1 MANIHPLATV
11 HPNAKLGKNVEVGPY
26 AYIEEHVEIGDG
38 SKILPHAT
46 IFNYVKMGKNCCVF
60 PGAVVGAVP
69 QDLKFDGEVTYVEI
83 GDNVNIRECATIN
96 RGTKA
101 SGRGVTKIGNNVLLM
116 SYTHVAHD
124 CTVGNNC
131 ILVSYVGIAGETDVD
146 DWATLG
152 GSTVAHQFSR
162 IGKHAFVGGGSK
174 INKDVPPYVLC
185 GRDPLSYAGVNI
197 VGLRRR
203 GFTSEQI
210 YAIKDMYDIIYNSG
224 MNVSDALAK
233 IASGFP
239 QSEER
244 DTILEFIRG
253 SKRGIIRGADSNVK
267 GSIEEGGQT
276 FFYGIFPSRFLFC
289 RDGRG
294 YEGIDQQT
302 GRRQFY
308 GTVSVCRIYRGLREL
323 SEAVIQEQMLF
334 LCSRRGA
341 GPHFSC
347 CA

>member
-11 HPNAKLGKNVEVGPY
+11 HPNAKLGENVEVGPY

-46 IFNYVKMGKNCCVF
+46 IFNYVKMGKNCTVF

-96 RGTKA
+96 RGTMA
-101 SGRGVTKIGNNVLLM
+101 SGRGVTKIGSNVLLM

-146 DWATLG
+146 DWAIIG

-162 IGKHAFVGGGSK
+162 VGTHAMVGGGSK

-185 GRDPLSYAGVNI
+185 GREPLSFAGINI

-203 GFTSEQI
+203 GFTSDQI
-210 YAIKDMYDIIYNSG
+210 YNIKNMYEVIYGSG
-224 MNVSDALAK
+224 LNTTDALAK
-233 IASGFP
+233 IEAEFP
-239 QSEER
+239 HSVER
-244 DTILEFIRG
+244 DTIVTFIRN
-253 SKRGIIRGADSNVK
+253 SKRGIIK
-267 GSIEEGGQT
+267 GFGSASKG
-276 FFYGIFPSRFLFC
+276 
-289 RDGRG
+289 
-294 YEGIDQQT
+294 DQ
-302 GRRQFY
+302 
-308 GTVSVCRIYRGLREL
+308 E
-323 SEAVIQEQMLF
+323 
-334 LCSRRGA
+334 
-341 GPHFSC
+341 
-347 CA
+347 